1 MKEERTNDI
10 DRMREYEDIRQV
22 PLEPN
27 RPASGRQNPPVG
39 DSYIGGRPRRERI
52 SRRKPGIGDG
62 APEAR
67 TSAARTSAARKS
79 ADRTAQEVQNTGKKA
94 DRSQRSKKAGNSGS
108 GEHRNRSGKGV
119 SFLALLLVLILGAGA
134 GLGGGYYLWGWERPY
149 TVDLKAVEVP
159 DYVEQDFIRKNIFS
173 RPDVGRQKVDKIVI
187 HYVANPGSTAKNNR
201 DYFDSLA
208 DQDPQ
213 KSGSSASSHFVV
225 GLEGEVIQ
233 CIPVNEIAYA
243 NAPLNNT
250 TVAIEVCHPDDS
262 GKFNDATYESL
273 VDLTAFLCR
282 QLKLTPGDVIRHY
295 DVNEKL
301 CPKYYVEHEDAW
313 EQFLKDVKTAIK
325 TESAG

>member
-1 MKEERTNDI
+1 MVTPANAFDNAVGWTSDNAQVADV
-10 DRMREYEDIRQV
+10 DRGKVTLKQTGMANITMTSKSNNSIFDQV
-22 PLEPN
+22 KILAVDPKIQ
-27 RPASGRQNPPVG
+27 G
-39 DSYIGGRPRRERI
+39 
-52 SRRKPGIGDG
+52 
-62 APEAR
+62 
-67 TSAARTSAARKS
+67 AARIEDDKPES
-79 ADRTAQEVQNTGKKA
+79 
-94 DRSQRSKKAGNSGS
+94 
-108 GEHRNRSGKGV
+108 
-119 SFLALLLVLILGAGA
+119 
-134 GLGGGYYLWGWERPY
+134 Y

-187 HYVANPGSTAKNNR
+187 HYVANPGSTARNNR

-301 CPKYYVEHEDAW
+301 CPKYYVEHKDAW
-313 EQFLKDVKTAIK
+313 EQFLKDVKAAMK

>member
-10 DRMREYEDIRQV
+10 DGMRDYEDIRQV
-22 PLEPN
+22 PLEPG

-39 DSYIGGRPRRERI
+39 DSYIGGRPRRERV
-52 SRRKPGIGDG
+52 SRRKPGMGDTGPG
-62 APEAR
+62 AGKPVAG
-67 TSAARTSAARKS
+67 
-79 ADRTAQEVQNTGKKA
+79 TAQEDQNTRKKTE
-94 DRSQRSKKAGNSGS
+94 RSQRNKKTGNSGS
-108 GEHRNRSGKGV
+108 GERRNRSGKGV
-119 SFLALLLVLILGAGA
+119 SFLTLLLVLVLGAGA

-313 EQFLKDVKTAIK
+313 EQFLKDVKTAMK

>member
-10 DRMREYEDIRQV
+10 DGMRDYEDIRQV
-22 PLEPN
+22 PLEPG

-39 DSYIGGRPRRERI
+39 DSYIGGRPRRERV
-52 SRRKPGIGDG
+52 SRRKPGMGDTGPG
-62 APEAR
+62 AGKPVAG
-67 TSAARTSAARKS
+67 
-79 ADRTAQEVQNTGKKA
+79 TAQEDQNTRKKTE
-94 DRSQRSKKAGNSGS
+94 RSQRNKKTGNSGS
-108 GEHRNRSGKGV
+108 GERRNRSGKGV
-119 SFLALLLVLILGAGA
+119 SFLTLLLVLVLGAGA

-173 RPDVGRQKVDKIVI
+173 RPDVGRQRVDKIVI

-273 VDLTAFLCR
+273 ADLTAFLCR
-282 QLKLTPGDVIRHY
+282 QLKLTPKDVIRHY

-301 CPKYYVEHEDAW
+301 CPKYYVEHKDAW
-313 EQFLKDVKTAIK
+313 EQFLKDVKTAMK
-325 TESAG
+325 TESAE

>member
-1 MKEERTNDI
+1 MNQRKVYERMKEERTNDI
-10 DRMREYEDIRQV
+10 DGMRDYEDIRQV
-22 PLEPN
+22 PLEPG

-39 DSYIGGRPRRERI
+39 DSYIGGRPRRERV
-52 SRRKPGIGDG
+52 SRRKPGMGDTG
-62 APEAR
+62 PGSGKPVAG
-67 TSAARTSAARKS
+67 
-79 ADRTAQEVQNTGKKA
+79 TAQEDQNTRKKTE
-94 DRSQRSKKAGNSGS
+94 RSQRNKKTGNSGS
-108 GEHRNRSGKGV
+108 GERRNRSGKGV
-119 SFLALLLVLILGAGA
+119 SFLTLLLVLVLGAGA

-187 HYVANPGSTAKNNR
+187 HYVANPGSTARNNR

-313 EQFLKDVKTAIK
+313 ERLQKDVKAAMK

>member
-67 TSAARTSAARKS
+67 TSAARTSA
-79 ADRTAQEVQNTGKKA
+79 DRTAQEVQNTGKKA

-108 GEHRNRSGKGV
+108 GEHRNRSGKG
-119 SFLALLLVLILGAGA
+119 ILGAGA

-313 EQFLKDVKTAIK
+313 EQFLKDVKAAMK

>member
-10 DRMREYEDIRQV
+10 DGMRDYEDIRQV
-22 PLEPN
+22 PLEPG

-39 DSYIGGRPRRERI
+39 DSYIGGRPRRERV
-52 SRRKPGIGDG
+52 SRRKPGMGDTGPG
-62 APEAR
+62 AGKPVAG
-67 TSAARTSAARKS
+67 
-79 ADRTAQEVQNTGKKA
+79 TAQEDQNTRKKTE
-94 DRSQRSKKAGNSGS
+94 RSQRNKKTGNSGS
-108 GEHRNRSGKGV
+108 GERRNRSGKGV
-119 SFLALLLVLILGAGA
+119 SFLTLLLVLVLGAGA

-159 DYVEQDFIRKNIFS
+159 DYVVQDFIRKNIFS

-187 HYVANPGSTAKNNR
+187 HYVANPGSTARNNR

-313 EQFLKDVKTAIK
+313 ERFQKDVKAAMK

>member
-1 MKEERTNDI
+1 MKEERTKDI

-62 APEAR
+62 APE
-67 TSAARTSAARKS
+67 ARTSAARKS

-187 HYVANPGSTAKNNR
+187 YL
-201 DYFDSLA
+201 SLI
-208 DQDPQ
+208 
-213 KSGSSASSHFVV
+213 H
-225 GLEGEVIQ
+225 I
-233 CIPVNEIAYA
+233 
-243 NAPLNNT
+243 
-250 TVAIEVCHPDDS
+250 
-262 GKFNDATYESL
+262 
-273 VDLTAFLCR
+273 
-282 QLKLTPGDVIRHY
+282 
-295 DVNEKL
+295 
-301 CPKYYVEHEDAW
+301 
-313 EQFLKDVKTAIK
+313 
-325 TESAG
+325 

>member
-10 DRMREYEDIRQV
+10 DGMRDYEDIRQV

-39 DSYIGGRPRRERI
+39 DSYIGGRPRRERV
-52 SRRKPGIGDG
+52 SRRKPGMGDTGPG
-62 APEAR
+62 AGKPVAG
-67 TSAARTSAARKS
+67 
-79 ADRTAQEVQNTGKKA
+79 TAQEDQNTRKKTE
-94 DRSQRSKKAGNSGS
+94 RSQRNKKTGNSGS
-108 GEHRNRSGKGV
+108 GERRNRSGKGV
-119 SFLALLLVLILGAGA
+119 SFLTLLLVLVLGAGA

-187 HYVANPGSTAKNNR
+187 HYVANPGSTARNNR

-313 EQFLKDVKTAIK
+313 ERFQKDVKAAMK

>member
-10 DRMREYEDIRQV
+10 DGMRDYEDIRQV
-22 PLEPN
+22 PLEPG

-39 DSYIGGRPRRERI
+39 DSYIGGRPRRERV
-52 SRRKPGIGDG
+52 SRRKPGMGDTGPG
-62 APEAR
+62 AGKPVAG
-67 TSAARTSAARKS
+67 
-79 ADRTAQEVQNTGKKA
+79 TAQEDQNTRKKTE
-94 DRSQRSKKAGNSGS
+94 RSQRNKKTGNSGS
-108 GEHRNRSGKGV
+108 GERRNRSGKGV
-119 SFLALLLVLILGAGA
+119 SFLMLLLVLVLGAGA

-313 EQFLKDVKTAIK
+313 EQFLKDVKTAMK

>member
-10 DRMREYEDIRQV
+10 DGMRDYEDIRQV
-22 PLEPN
+22 PLEPG

-39 DSYIGGRPRRERI
+39 DSYIGGRPRRERV
-52 SRRKPGIGDG
+52 SRRKPGMGDTGPG
-62 APEAR
+62 AGKPVAG
-67 TSAARTSAARKS
+67 
-79 ADRTAQEVQNTGKKA
+79 TAQEDQNTRKKTE
-94 DRSQRSKKAGNSGS
+94 RSQRNKKTGNSGS
-108 GEHRNRSGKGV
+108 GERRNRSGKGV
-119 SFLALLLVLILGAGA
+119 SFLTLLLVLVLGAGA

-173 RPDVGRQKVDKIVI
+173 RPYVGRQKVDKIVI
-187 HYVANPGSTAKNNR
+187 HYVANPGSTARNNR

-313 EQFLKDVKTAIK
+313 ERFQKDVKAAMK

>member
-10 DRMREYEDIRQV
+10 DGMRDYEDIRQV
-22 PLEPN
+22 PLEPG

-39 DSYIGGRPRRERI
+39 DSYIGGRPRRERV
-52 SRRKPGIGDG
+52 SRRKPGMGDTGPG
-62 APEAR
+62 AGKPVAG
-67 TSAARTSAARKS
+67 
-79 ADRTAQEVQNTGKKA
+79 TAQEDQNTRKKTE
-94 DRSQRSKKAGNSGS
+94 RSQRNKKTGNSGS
-108 GEHRNRSGKGV
+108 GERRNRSGKGV
-119 SFLALLLVLILGAGA
+119 SFLTLLLVLVLGAGA

-187 HYVANPGSTAKNNR
+187 HYVANPGSTARNNR

-233 CIPVNEIAYA
+233 CIPVNEIAY
-243 NAPLNNT
+243 APLNNT

-313 EQFLKDVKTAIK
+313 ERFQKDVKAAMK

>member
-10 DRMREYEDIRQV
+10 DGMRDYEDIRQV
-22 PLEPN
+22 PLEPG

-39 DSYIGGRPRRERI
+39 DSYIGGRPRRERV
-52 SRRKPGIGDG
+52 SRRKPGMGDTGPG
-62 APEAR
+62 AGKPVAG
-67 TSAARTSAARKS
+67 
-79 ADRTAQEVQNTGKKA
+79 TAQEDQNTRKKTE
-94 DRSQRSKKAGNSGS
+94 RSQRNKKTGNSGS
-108 GEHRNRSGKGV
+108 GERRNRSGKGV
-119 SFLALLLVLILGAGA
+119 SFLTLLLVLVLGAGA

-187 HYVANPGSTAKNNR
+187 HFVANPGSTARNNR

-313 EQFLKDVKTAIK
+313 ERFQKDVKAAMK

>member
-39 DSYIGGRPRRERI
+39 DSYIGGRRRRERI

-67 TSAARTSAARKS
+67 TS

-301 CPKYYVEHEDAW
+301 CPKYYVEHKDAW
-313 EQFLKDVKTAIK
+313 EQFLKDVKAAMK

>member
-1 MKEERTNDI
+1 MREERTKDI
-10 DRMREYEDIRQV
+10 DGMNDYEDIRQV
-22 PLEPN
+22 PLEPD
-27 RPASGRQNPPVG
+27 RPLAGRQNPPVG
-39 DSYIGGRPRRERI
+39 DSYIGGRPRRDRG
-52 SRRKPGIGDG
+52 SRRKPGMGDRE
-62 APEAR
+62 PQAR
-67 TSAARTSAARKS
+67 KPAARTGQEKTDNRKQE
-79 ADRTAQEVQNTGKKA
+79 DRPRKTKKTGDA
-94 DRSQRSKKAGNSGS
+94 GS
-108 GEHRNRSGKGV
+108 GERRKGSKKGV
-119 SFLALLLVLILGAGA
+119 PVLALLLVLVLGIGA

-233 CIPVNEIAYA
+233 CIPVSEIAYA

-262 GKFNDATYESL
+262 GKFNDATYKSV

-282 QLKLTPGDVIRHY
+282 QLKLTPKDVIRHY
-295 DVNEKL
+295 DVNGKL
-301 CPKYYVEHEDAW
+301 CPKYYVENEDAW
-313 EQFLKDVKTAIK
+313 EQFLKDVKAAMK

>member
-1 MKEERTNDI
+1 MREERTNDI
-10 DRMREYEDIRQV
+10 DGMRDYEDIRQV
-22 PLEPN
+22 PLEPG

-39 DSYIGGRPRRERI
+39 DSYIGGRPRRERV
-52 SRRKPGIGDG
+52 SRRKPGMGDTGPG
-62 APEAR
+62 AGKP
-67 TSAARTSAARKS
+67 AAG
-79 ADRTAQEVQNTGKKA
+79 TAQEDQNTRKKTE
-94 DRSQRSKKAGNSGS
+94 RSQRNKKTGNSGS
-108 GEHRNRSGKGV
+108 GERRNRSGKGV
-119 SFLALLLVLILGAGA
+119 SFLALLLVLVLGAGA

-187 HYVANPGSTAKNNR
+187 HYVANPGSTARNNR

-213 KSGSSASSHFVV
+213 KSGSSASSPFVV

-313 EQFLKDVKTAIK
+313 ERFQKDVKAAMK
-325 TESAG
+325 TESVG

>member
-10 DRMREYEDIRQV
+10 DGMRDYEDIRQV
-22 PLEPN
+22 PLEPG

-39 DSYIGGRPRRERI
+39 DSYIGGRPRRERV
-52 SRRKPGIGDG
+52 SRRKPGMGDTRPG
-62 APEAR
+62 AGKPVAG
-67 TSAARTSAARKS
+67 
-79 ADRTAQEVQNTGKKA
+79 TAQEDQNTRKKTE
-94 DRSQRSKKAGNSGS
+94 RSQRNKKTGNSGS
-108 GEHRNRSGKGV
+108 GERRNRSGKGV
-119 SFLALLLVLILGAGA
+119 SFLTLLLVLVLGAGA

-187 HYVANPGSTAKNNR
+187 HYVANPGSTARNNR

-313 EQFLKDVKTAIK
+313 ERFQKDVKAAMK

>member
-1 MKEERTNDI
+1 MREERTKDI
-10 DRMREYEDIRQV
+10 DGMNDYEDIRQV
-22 PLEPN
+22 PLEPD
-27 RPASGRQNPPVG
+27 RPLAGRQNPPVG
-39 DSYIGGRPRRERI
+39 DSYIGGRPRRDRV
-52 SRRKPGIGDG
+52 SRRKPGMGDRE
-62 APEAR
+62 PQAR
-67 TSAARTSAARKS
+67 KPAARTGQEKTDNRKQE
-79 ADRTAQEVQNTGKKA
+79 DRPRKTKKTGDA
-94 DRSQRSKKAGNSGS
+94 GS
-108 GEHRNRSGKGV
+108 GERRKGSKKGV
-119 SFLALLLVLILGAGA
+119 PVLALLLVLVLGIGA

-233 CIPVNEIAYA
+233 CIPVSEIAYA

-262 GKFNDATYESL
+262 GKFNDATYKSV

-282 QLKLTPGDVIRHY
+282 QLKLTPKDVIRHY
-295 DVNEKL
+295 DVNGKL
-301 CPKYYVEHEDAW
+301 CPKYYVENEDAW
-313 EQFLKDVKTAIK
+313 EQFLKDVKAAMK

>member
-67 TSAARTSAARKS
+67 TS

-301 CPKYYVEHEDAW
+301 CPKYYVEHKDAW
-313 EQFLKDVKTAIK
+313 EQFLKDVKAAMK

>member
-22 PLEPN
+22 PLEPG

-39 DSYIGGRPRRERI
+39 DSYIGGRPRRERV
-52 SRRKPGIGDG
+52 SRRKPGMGDTGPG
-62 APEAR
+62 AGKPVAG
-67 TSAARTSAARKS
+67 
-79 ADRTAQEVQNTGKKA
+79 TAQEDQNTRKKTE
-94 DRSQRSKKAGNSGS
+94 RSQRNKKTGNSGS
-108 GEHRNRSGKGV
+108 GERRNRSGKGV
-119 SFLALLLVLILGAGA
+119 SFLTLLLVLVLGAGA

-187 HYVANPGSTAKNNR
+187 HYVANPGSTARNNR

-313 EQFLKDVKTAIK
+313 ERFQKDVKAAMK

>member
-10 DRMREYEDIRQV
+10 DGMRDYEDIRQV
-22 PLEPN
+22 PLEPG

-39 DSYIGGRPRRERI
+39 DSYIGGRPRRERV
-52 SRRKPGIGDG
+52 SRRKPGMGDTGPG
-62 APEAR
+62 AGKPVAG
-67 TSAARTSAARKS
+67 
-79 ADRTAQEVQNTGKKA
+79 TAQEDQNTRKKTE
-94 DRSQRSKKAGNSGS
+94 RSQRSKKTGNSGS
-108 GEHRNRSGKGV
+108 GERRNRSGKGV
-119 SFLALLLVLILGAGA
+119 SFLTLLLVLVLGAGA

-187 HYVANPGSTAKNNR
+187 HYVANPGSTARNNR

-313 EQFLKDVKTAIK
+313 ERFQKDVKAAMK

>member
-10 DRMREYEDIRQV
+10 DGMRDYEDIRQV
-22 PLEPN
+22 PLEPG

-39 DSYIGGRPRRERI
+39 DSYIGGRPRRERV
-52 SRRKPGIGDG
+52 SRRKPGMGDTGPG
-62 APEAR
+62 AGKPVAG
-67 TSAARTSAARKS
+67 
-79 ADRTAQEVQNTGKKA
+79 TAQEDQNTRKKTE
-94 DRSQRSKKAGNSGS
+94 RSQRNKKTGNSGS
-108 GEHRNRSGKGV
+108 GERRNRSGKGV
-119 SFLALLLVLILGAGA
+119 SFLTLLLVLVLGAGA
-134 GLGGGYYLWGWERPY
+134 GLCGGYYLWGWERPY

-187 HYVANPGSTAKNNR
+187 HYVANPGSTARNNR

-313 EQFLKDVKTAIK
+313 ERFQKDVKAAMK

>member
-10 DRMREYEDIRQV
+10 DGMRDYEDIRQV
-22 PLEPN
+22 PLEPG

-39 DSYIGGRPRRERI
+39 DSYIGGRPRRERV
-52 SRRKPGIGDG
+52 SRRKPGMGDTGPG
-62 APEAR
+62 AGKPVAG
-67 TSAARTSAARKS
+67 
-79 ADRTAQEVQNTGKKA
+79 TAQEDQNTRKKTE
-94 DRSQRSKKAGNSGS
+94 RSQRNKKTGNSGS
-108 GEHRNRSGKGV
+108 GERRNRSGKGV
-119 SFLALLLVLILGAGA
+119 SFLTLLLVLVLGAGA

-187 HYVANPGSTAKNNR
+187 HYVANPGSTARNNR

-250 TVAIEVCHPDDS
+250 TVAIEVSHPDDS

-313 EQFLKDVKTAIK
+313 ERFQKDVKAAMK

>member
-1 MKEERTNDI
+1 MREERTNDI
-10 DRMREYEDIRQV
+10 DGMRDYEDIRQV
-22 PLEPN
+22 PLEPG

-39 DSYIGGRPRRERI
+39 DSYIGGRPRRERV
-52 SRRKPGIGDG
+52 SRRKPGMGDTG
-62 APEAR
+62 PGVGKP
-67 TSAARTSAARKS
+67 AAG
-79 ADRTAQEVQNTGKKA
+79 TAQEDQNTRKKTE
-94 DRSQRSKKAGNSGS
+94 RSQRNKKTGNSGS
-108 GEHRNRSGKGV
+108 GERRNRSGKGV
-119 SFLALLLVLILGAGA
+119 SFLALLLVLVLGAGA

-187 HYVANPGSTAKNNR
+187 HYVANPGSTARNNR

-313 EQFLKDVKTAIK
+313 ERFQKDVKAAMK

>member
-1 MKEERTNDI
+1 MREERTNDI
-10 DRMREYEDIRQV
+10 DGMRDYEDIRQV
-22 PLEPN
+22 PLEPG

-39 DSYIGGRPRRERI
+39 DSYIGGRPRRERV
-52 SRRKPGIGDG
+52 SRRKPGMGDTGPGDG
-62 APEAR
+62 KP
-67 TSAARTSAARKS
+67 AAG
-79 ADRTAQEVQNTGKKA
+79 TAQEDQNTRKKTE
-94 DRSQRSKKAGNSGS
+94 RSQRNKKTGNSGS
-108 GEHRNRSGKGV
+108 GERRNRSGKGV
-119 SFLALLLVLILGAGA
+119 SFLALLLVLVLGAGA

-187 HYVANPGSTAKNNR
+187 HYVANPGSTARNNR

-313 EQFLKDVKTAIK
+313 ERFQKDVKAAMK

>member
-10 DRMREYEDIRQV
+10 DGMRDYEDIRQV
-22 PLEPN
+22 PLEPG

-39 DSYIGGRPRRERI
+39 DSYIGGRPRRERV
-52 SRRKPGIGDG
+52 SRRKPGMGDTGPG
-62 APEAR
+62 AGKPVAG
-67 TSAARTSAARKS
+67 
-79 ADRTAQEVQNTGKKA
+79 TAQEDQNTRKKTE
-94 DRSQRSKKAGNSGS
+94 RSQRNKKTGNSGS
-108 GEHRNRSGKGV
+108 GERRNRSGKGV
-119 SFLALLLVLILGAGA
+119 SFLTRLLVLVLGAGA

-187 HYVANPGSTAKNNR
+187 HYVANPGSTARNNR

-313 EQFLKDVKTAIK
+313 ERFQKDVKAAMK

>member
-1 MKEERTNDI
+1 MREERTKDI
-10 DRMREYEDIRQV
+10 DGMNDYEDIRQV
-22 PLEPN
+22 PLEPD
-27 RPASGRQNPPVG
+27 RPLAGRQNPPVG
-39 DSYIGGRPRRERI
+39 DSYIGGRPRRDRV
-52 SRRKPGIGDG
+52 SRRKPGMGDRE
-62 APEAR
+62 PQAR
-67 TSAARTSAARKS
+67 KPAARTGQEKTDNRKQE
-79 ADRTAQEVQNTGKKA
+79 DRPRKTKKTGDA
-94 DRSQRSKKAGNSGS
+94 GS
-108 GEHRNRSGKGV
+108 GERRKGSKKGV
-119 SFLALLLVLILGAGA
+119 PVLALLLVLVLGIGA

-233 CIPVNEIAYA
+233 CIPVSEIAYA

-262 GKFNDATYESL
+262 GKFNDATYKSV

-282 QLKLTPGDVIRHY
+282 QLKLTPKDVIRHY
-295 DVNEKL
+295 DVNGKL
-301 CPKYYVEHEDAW
+301 CPKYYVENEDAW
-313 EQFLKDVKTAIK
+313 EQFLKDVKAAMK
-325 TESAG
+325 TVSAG

>member
-10 DRMREYEDIRQV
+10 DGMRDYEDIRQV
-22 PLEPN
+22 PLEPG

-39 DSYIGGRPRRERI
+39 DSYIGGRPRRERV
-52 SRRKPGIGDG
+52 SRRKPGMGDTGPG
-62 APEAR
+62 AGKPVAG
-67 TSAARTSAARKS
+67 
-79 ADRTAQEVQNTGKKA
+79 TAQEDQNTRKKTE
-94 DRSQRSKKAGNSGS
+94 RSQRNKKTGNSGS
-108 GEHRNRSGKGV
+108 GERRNRSGKGV
-119 SFLALLLVLILGAGA
+119 SFLTLLLVLVLGAGA

-187 HYVANPGSTAKNNR
+187 HYVANPGSTARNNR

-301 CPKYYVEHEDAW
+301 CPKYYVEHEDTW
-313 EQFLKDVKTAIK
+313 ERFQKDVKAAMK

>member
-10 DRMREYEDIRQV
+10 DGMRDYEDIRQV
-22 PLEPN
+22 PLEPG

-39 DSYIGGRPRRERI
+39 DSYIGGRPRRERV
-52 SRRKPGIGDG
+52 SRRKPGMGDTGPG
-62 APEAR
+62 AGKPVAG
-67 TSAARTSAARKS
+67 
-79 ADRTAQEVQNTGKKA
+79 TAQEDQNTRKKTE
-94 DRSQRSKKAGNSGS
+94 RSQRNKKTGNSGS
-108 GEHRNRSGKGV
+108 GERRNRSGKGV
-119 SFLALLLVLILGAGA
+119 SFLTLLLVLVLGAGA
-134 GLGGGYYLWGWERPY
+134 GLGGGYYLWGWERPC

-187 HYVANPGSTAKNNR
+187 HYVANPGSTARNNR

-313 EQFLKDVKTAIK
+313 ERFQKDVKAAMK